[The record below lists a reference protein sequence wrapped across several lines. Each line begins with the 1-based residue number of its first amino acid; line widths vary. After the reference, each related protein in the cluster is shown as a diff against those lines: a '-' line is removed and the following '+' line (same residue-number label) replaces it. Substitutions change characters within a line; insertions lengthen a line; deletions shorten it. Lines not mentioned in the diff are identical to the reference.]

1 MYKTIKT
8 VGELREI
15 LQNLPNDMPLLS
27 YQSDM
32 EKSGYVNK
40 VYIDA
45 LNMAIKEKKT
55 YDAFDYTPYS
65 YEVYAPSA
73 QGEECIV
80 FG

>member
-1 MYKTIKT
+1 MYKTIRT
-8 VGELREI
+8 VGELKSI
-15 LQNLPNDMPLLS
+15 LQNIPNDVPLLS

-40 VYIDA
+40 VYIDL

-65 YEVYAPSA
+65 YKVYETNPE
-73 QGEECIV
+73 GEECVV

>member
-15 LQNLPNDMPLLS
+15 LQNLPNDMLLLS

-32 EKSGYVNK
+32 EKSGYVNR
-40 VYIDA
+40 VFIDA

-65 YEVYAPSA
+65 YKVYEPSA

>member
-32 EKSGYVNK
+32 EKSGYVNR

-55 YDAFDYTPYS
+55 YDTFDYTPYS
-65 YEVYAPSA
+65 YKVYVPSA